1 VTRRSAPLLAVLLT
15 LSVLL
20 AGCGGGSGVASGG
33 NGSSGGAGAGT
44 STSQPSGGAQST
56 LGAATADC
64 PTGGNTKDFAKT
76 RFVLHAAEAFGV
88 FHRYLYKPY
97 RNGAFRKGA
106 SGRIRTF
113 LKAGAAALFI
123 KRQVRLATED
133 AKGNPTL
140 CKAISA
146 PLMQVRDSISG
157 AVSQLR
163 NGDVSGIEAL
173 NGVVGGIQGKAS
185 RNGISIPDST
195 TATP

>member
-1 VTRRSAPLLAVLLT
+1 VTRRSAPLLAVLLA

-20 AGCGGGSGVASGG
+20 AGCGGGSGTASGG
-33 NGSSGGAGAGT
+33 
-44 STSQPSGGAQST
+44 
-56 LGAATADC
+56 
-64 PTGGNTKDFAKT
+64 
-76 RFVLHAAEAFGV
+76 
-88 FHRYLYKPY
+88 Y
-97 RNGAFRKGA
+97 
-106 SGRIRTF
+106 
-113 LKAGAAALFI
+113 GAAALFI

-133 AKGNPTL
+133 VKANPTL

-185 RNGISIPDST
+185 RNGVSIPDST

>member
-1 VTRRSAPLLAVLLT
+1 MTRRSAPLLAVLLA

-20 AGCGGGSGVASGG
+20 AGCGAGSGTASGGSGY
-33 NGSSGGAGAGT
+33 SGGAGSGT
-44 STSQPSGGAQST
+44 STSQSPGGAQATPS
-56 LGAATADC
+56 AAAADC

-76 RFVLHAAEAFGV
+76 RFVLHAGEAFGV

-97 RNGAFRKGA
+97 RSGAFRKGA
-106 SGRIRTF
+106 GGRIQTF

-133 AKGNPTL
+133 AKANPTL
-140 CKAISA
+140 CKAIAA
-146 PLMQVRDSISG
+146 PLVQVRDSVSG

-173 NGVVGGIQGKAS
+173 NGIVGGIQGSAA
-185 RNGISIPDST
+185 RHGVRIPDST